1 MLDLVSIL
9 VAGFSVV
16 SAAIL
21 FFTYALLMPFPHK
34 SWHSLVSGA
43 LLTLSL
49 AVLQLGHLSYF
60 MGGEAPLIDG
70 GYRFALFMIPSMFFF
85 FSRSIILPTRPLK
98 PYMVVHLLPLA
109 LPFVVRL
116 EIALP
121 IMFLFG
127 TAYSVWLAMLIYNLR
142 DSRRQFRFEL
152 FFFVTLSIVAVFVL
166 VFGFS
171 IPYIDDRIFYL
182 VYVNGLGLTLILT
195 VSALIAIP
203 DLIGDLAEAG
213 RIRYSATTLGGID
226 VDATLV
232 KLDALMSQDEVYR
245 DEELSLSSLAEALG
259 LSSQQLSELINT
271 KMGMGF
277 SRYVRER
284 RVEAAK
290 SLLKSAPGQSI
301 LSVSLDVGFK
311 SQSNFYAA
319 FKDIVGVSPGDYRKS
334 HS

>member
-1 MLDLVSIL
+1 
-9 VAGFSVV
+9 
-16 SAAIL
+16 
-21 FFTYALLMPFPHK
+21 
-34 SWHSLVSGA
+34 
-43 LLTLSL
+43 
-49 AVLQLGHLSYF
+49 
-60 MGGEAPLIDG
+60 MGGEAPLNDPL
-70 GYRFALFMIPSMFFF
+70 YRFALFMIPSMFFF
-85 FSRSIILPTRPLK
+85 FSRSIILPTRPVK
-98 PYMVVHLLPLA
+98 PWMVVHLLPLA
-109 LPFVVRL
+109 LPYVLRL

-127 TAYSVWLAMLIYNLR
+127 TAYSVWLALLIYNLR

-182 VYVNGLGLTLILT
+182 VYANGLGLTLVLT

-213 RIRYSATTLGGID
+213 RVRYSASTLGGVD
-226 VDATLV
+226 VEA
-232 KLDALMSQDEVYR
+232 KLRQLDELMTRDNVYR
-245 DEELSLSSLAEALG
+245 DENLSLSSLAEALG

-277 SRYVRER
+277 SRYVREQ
-284 RVEAAK
+284 RVAAAK
-290 SLLKSAPGQSI
+290 LLLASAPEQSI
-301 LSVSLDVGFK
+301 LSVSLDVGFR
-311 SQSNFYAA
+311 SQSTFYAA
-319 FKDIVGVSPGDYRKS
+319 FKEVVGVSPGDYRKS